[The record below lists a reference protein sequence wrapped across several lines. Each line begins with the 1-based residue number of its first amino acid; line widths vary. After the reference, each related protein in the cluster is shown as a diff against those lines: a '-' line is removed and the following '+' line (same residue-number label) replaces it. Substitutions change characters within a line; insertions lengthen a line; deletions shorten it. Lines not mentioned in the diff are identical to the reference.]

1 MLVLDLI
8 YRDHKEGIETRE
20 RRIAIDVT
28 VRNKCAR
35 WNSGESRSLYTKH
48 KNHRI
53 KEAVIIFSSRSKL
66 IEIESANRRLDS
78 FKIVLKANLKREL
91 DLII

>member
-8 YRDHKEGIETRE
+8 YRDHKEGIETRGR

-28 VRNKCAR
+28 ARNKCAG
-35 WNSGESRSLYTKH
+35 WNSGESRSKH
-48 KNHRI
+48 KNHRV

-66 IEIESANRRLDS
+66 
-78 FKIVLKANLKREL
+78 V
-91 DLII
+91 